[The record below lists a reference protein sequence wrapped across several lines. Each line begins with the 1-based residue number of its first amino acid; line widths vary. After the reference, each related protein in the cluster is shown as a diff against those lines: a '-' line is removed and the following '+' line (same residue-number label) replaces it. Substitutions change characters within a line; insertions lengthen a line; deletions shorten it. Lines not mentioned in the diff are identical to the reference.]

1 MVMTKNNYLTNWVIF
16 IDYIVSLFDS
26 GRDEI
31 DISQEF
37 RGGNVEW
44 EGHIAEIKLDEEYSP
59 GVALAMKPETL
70 PMSKGKVLRADYLFL
85 NTNEKTRSSWS
96 GCRVG
101 DKVKFRAVIAKAA
114 GPFPEIQ
121 LSVDDEDPEV
131 LLMMGLYECEL
142 ISVI

>member
-1 MVMTKNNYLTNWVIF
+1 MTTNSCLTNWLMF

-26 GRDEI
+26 GQAEI

-37 RGGNVEW
+37 SGKSVEW
-44 EGHIAEIKLDEEYSP
+44 QGYIAEIKLGEEYSP
-59 GVALAMKPETL
+59 GVALAMKPESV
-70 PMSKGKVLRADYLFL
+70 PMSKGKVLRADHLFL

-96 GCRVG
+96 GCKVG

-121 LSVDDEDPEV
+121 LSVDVEDPEV
-131 LLMMGLYECEL
+131 LLMVGLYECEL